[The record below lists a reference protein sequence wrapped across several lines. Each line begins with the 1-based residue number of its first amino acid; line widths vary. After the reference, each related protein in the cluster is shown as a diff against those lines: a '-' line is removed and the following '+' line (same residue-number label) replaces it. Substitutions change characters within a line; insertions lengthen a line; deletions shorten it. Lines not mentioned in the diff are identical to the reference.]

1 MLSFSQQNLKKSSI
15 SFFQEYVKTD
25 PRGRIPDMTM
35 TVIKQGAEP
44 VAFKSYFV
52 AWEPQ
57 MWTKKM
63 SYEDQLNAIKQ
74 GNEKVDENAW
84 SMVCLSFLAVVSG
97 WQKRQTR
104 TQWERRLYTKVD

>member
-1 MLSFSQQNLKKSSI
+1 MALLLTAKSKGRFYLLF
-15 SFFQEYVKTD
+15 FFQEYVKTD

-57 MWTKKM
+57 MWNKKM
-63 SYEDQLNAIKQ
+63 SYEDQLNAIRQ

-84 SMVCLSFLAVVSG
+84 SMVCLVYLAVVSG

-104 TQWERRLYTKVD
+104 TQ